1 MTWIAVEQLH
11 VTRGGV
17 LVQSSTPTAQSGGE
31 ARGQHQPRDGEQ
43 QDGPLSDVLG
53 QPGEGQHH
61 PVQPVT
67 WHQEITAFLSLIKHK
82 IFYEQFQEN
91 TAAILTY
98 LINHATIGLLSTSRF
113 EIESTIGSLIVWSRS
128 QDWSNIYCNFCQLKY
143 LFQFHCDNLTSHW

>member
-67 WHQEITAFLSLIKHK
+67 WHQEITAFLCHLNQTQDILWTISRKYGGHTYLPYKSRHNRTIIHVKIWNWEYNRLFDRLVKISRLIK
-82 IFYEQFQEN
+82 
-91 TAAILTY
+91 Y
-98 LINHATIGLLSTSRF
+98 LLQLLSV
-113 EIESTIGSLIVWSRS
+113 EIFVSVSL
-128 QDWSNIYCNFCQLKY
+128 
-143 LFQFHCDNLTSHW
+143 